1 MGTYLVKRLLLTL
14 FVVWASLTLMFI
26 LFFIMPGDPVELK
39 GGEKALSESVK
50 NNIREKYGLDDSVP
64 VQYAKYW
71 GRLATF
77 DLGDSYRNDES
88 VNKTLSQGIKTSGRL
103 LLWGGLVQVFG
114 GLTLGFIAAARQYSL
129 VDKFTTVLS
138 VALQAVPVFVSGL
151 LAQFTF
157 GVVPFKNNWGWLNFN
172 VRWPENWYLGVIPNG
187 NWKGI
192 VLPAV
197 VIAVVEMAYL
207 ARLLRSSMLD
217 VLRADYLRTASA
229 KGLPR
234 RKILIKH
241 ALRNAIIPFITALGL
256 TLVSIFGIAVQTES
270 VFSLPGLGS
279 KIAEAAIGQDAP
291 VVLGLSTVVILF
303 AALMTLLVD
312 LSYGLIDPRIRITKG
327 QK

>member
-1 MGTYLVKRLLLTL
+1 MGSYLVKRLLLTV
-14 FVVWASLTLMFI
+14 FVVWAALTLMFI
-26 LFFIMPGDPVELK
+26 LFFIMPGNPVDLK
-39 GGEKALSESVK
+39 GGEKALTEATK
-50 NNIREKYGLDDSVP
+50 NNIREKYGLNDSVP

-77 DLGDSYRNDES
+77 DLGSSYQNDES
-88 VNKTLSQGIKTSGRL
+88 VNHTLGQGIKTSGRL
-103 LLWGGLVQVFG
+103 LLFGGLVQVIG
-114 GLTLGFIAAARQYSL
+114 GLSLGFIAAAKQYSFA
-129 VDKFTTVLS
+129 DKFTTVLS
-138 VALQAVPVFVSGL
+138 VILQAVPVFVSGL

-157 GVVPFKNNWGWLNFN
+157 GVIPFKNHWNWLNFN
-172 VRWPENWYLGVIPNG
+172 QRWPERWYLGVIPNG

-192 VLPAV
+192 VLPSI

-207 ARLLRSSMLD
+207 ARLLRSSMLE
-217 VLRADYLRTASA
+217 VLRADYLRTAAA

-234 RKILIKH
+234 RTILVKH

-291 VVLGLSTVVILF
+291 VVLGLSTVVIVF
-303 AALMTLLVD
+303 AALMTLFVD
-312 LSYGLIDPRIRITKG
+312 LSYGVIDPRIRITKG
-327 QK
+327 DK

>member
-1 MGTYLVKRLLLTL
+1 MGTYLVKRLLLTV
-14 FVVWASLTLMFI
+14 FVVWAALTLRFI

-39 GGEKALSESVK
+39 GGEKSLTESVK
-50 NNIREKYGLDDSVP
+50 ANIREKYGLNDSVP
-64 VQYAKYW
+64 VQYTKYW
-71 GRLATF
+71 GRLLTF
-77 DLGDSYRNDES
+77 DLGDSYQNDES
-88 VNKTLSQGIKTSGRL
+88 VNDLLTQGVKTSGRL
-103 LLWGGLVQVFG
+103 LLFGGLVQVFG
-114 GLTLGFIAAARQYSL
+114 GLSLGFIAAARRYSL

-157 GVVPFKNNWGWLNFN
+157 GVIPFKNNWDWLNFN
-172 VRWPENWYLGVIPNG
+172 ARWPERWYLGVIPNG

-192 VLPAV
+192 VLPSI

-207 ARLLRSSMLD
+207 ARLLRSSMLE
-217 VLRADYLRTASA
+217 VLRADYLRTAQA

-234 RKILIKH
+234 RTILVKH
-241 ALRNAIIPFITALGL
+241 ALRNAIIPFVTALGL

-303 AALMTLLVD
+303 AALMTLLID
-312 LSYGLIDPRIRITKG
+312 LSYGVIDPRIRITKG
-327 QK
+327 DK